1 MELLANYMSKVEKYC
16 TKTDDLSM
24 GFFDGQLNHGSKSIF
39 KENDLINL
47 GIYALWNESETI
59 LKVRDI
65 FWGFV

>member
-1 MELLANYMSKVEKYC
+1 MVLLASYMSKFEKYC

-24 GFFDGQLNHGSKSIF
+24 GFVDGQLHHGSKNIF
-39 KENDLINL
+39 QENDLINL
-47 GIYALWNESETI
+47 GIYGLWNESETI